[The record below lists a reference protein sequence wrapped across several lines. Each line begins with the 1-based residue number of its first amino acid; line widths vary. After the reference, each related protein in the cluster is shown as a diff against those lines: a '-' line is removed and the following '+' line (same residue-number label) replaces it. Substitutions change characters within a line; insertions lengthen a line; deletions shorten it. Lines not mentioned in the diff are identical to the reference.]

1 MLLRLLLMTQ
11 KTLDWSRR
19 WDLFFV
25 NSDPKI
31 HWYGIFNSVIV
42 VGILSVVVGIIVLKS
57 INRDIENYNDLDKV
71 ALSVLAS
78 KEFFRKVKTI

>member
-1 MLLRLLLMTQ
+1 MQ
-11 KTLDWSRR
+11 KSLDWNRR

-42 VGILSVVVGIIVLKS
+42 VGILSVVVGVIVLKT

-71 ALSVLAS
+71 SLVVLEYLKVS
-78 KEFFRKVKTI
+78 RKGKTI

>member
-1 MLLRLLLMTQ
+1 MPQ
-11 KTLDWSRR
+11 KTLDWSHR

-42 VGILSVVVGIIVLKS
+42 VGLLSVIVGVIVLKT
-57 INRDIENYNDLDKV
+57 INRDIENYNELDKV
-71 ALSVLAS
+71 ALIVLES
-78 KEFFRKVKTI
+78 LNIL